1 MSVNPLTVILSSL
14 FEIVALIVIIRLW
27 MRRRVKIFPR
37 VLWSV
42 ILLVPFFGLLV
53 YFFLHEEPEG
63 HPYRVGDSG
72 WNVGSNGGGDS
83 GGGHGG
89 H

>member
-1 MSVNPLTVILSSL
+1 MLVNLSTVILLIL
-14 FEIVALIVIIRLW
+14 FEIVALIVIVRLW
-27 MRRRVKIFPR
+27 MRRRMKIIPR

-42 ILLVPFFGLLV
+42 VLLLPFFGLLV
-53 YFFLHEEPEG
+53 YVFLHEEPQG
-63 HPYRVGDSG
+63 HPDRVGDSG
-72 WNVGSNGGGDS
+72 WNVGSDGGDS